1 MEGTDEKAVL
11 HASAHVWPQGRT
23 QVRAYRPGDANGS
36 LVVAPDDD
44 VLTEPL
50 LLYQLLLHNGAA
62 VGNEIPPLG
71 KRMESRLSADH
82 VALVGRVVPGV
93 LQDMKLL
100 HGRLGQAGMRVGTGS
115 LNANPTHIVPD
126 YCET

>member
-1 MEGTDEKAVL
+1 MTDEKAAL
-11 HASAHVWPQGRT
+11 HAPAHVWSQGRA
-23 QVRAYRPGDANGS
+23 QVRTYRPGDANGS
-36 LVVAPDDD
+36 LVVAPDNDF
-44 VLTEPL
+44 LTEPL
-50 LLYQLLLHNGAA
+50 LLYQRPLHNGAT
-62 VGNEIPPLG
+62 VSNEIPPLG

-82 VALVGRVVPGV
+82 VALVGRVVPSV

-115 LNANPTHIVPD
+115 LNANPTHVVPD